1 MKKRQEER
9 FCDAQ
14 EMLRALQDIHAIDGR
29 YKRWFIL
36 NELWRRSLLSLRYQ
50 ELWLSC
56 LAYSESA
63 WNGTPLMTPLV
74 RKGRTAA
81 DEMRFDEAEQDL
93 QQAIAI
99 YDDQLEAY
107 VEQAVLLYR
116 QGKVSGVHRCSGN
129 DAVA

>member
-1 MKKRQEER
+1 MKRQEER

-29 YKRWFIL
+29 YKKVVHSQRVVAAVSLVLAVSGTLAIL
-36 NELWRRSLLSLRYQ
+36 FGVQRIGVERYA
-50 ELWLSC
+50 
-56 LAYSESA
+56 AYDA
-63 WNGTPLMTPLV
+63 LV

-116 QGKVSGVHRCSGN
+116 RRSRVS
-129 DAVA
+129 